1 MKEIINETKEIVE
14 ELCAQYGYDS
24 QDTEKTDSLKTV
36 LLKVIPSMLQGHN
49 YEDRQLFYQMLRHT
63 PIVITENLTKESY
76 KNLVEQYI
84 GKNINQHIVE
94 DDIDL
99 GEYGKTLGA
108 GAYVSEPVFD
118 ENMTLQGKKSFI
130 YIQKVTGSAKD
141 FFGTDIN
148 VSQLIHELGHA
159 WHAEKDQYVMQA
171 DGTLRERIGTAEFT
185 YSFSNIG
192 NNKFL
197 KKHLKTTGLM
207 IEESMNTISEE
218 NAMANYMNIPLDQMK
233 SAYREHL
240 VPSNYQSY
248 MSIFTEYMLTKL
260 VESDFKNYRLYG
272 SDEYKSKINKLMEKT
287 DYWNNRNTDI
297 LPSSQSP
304 RSYKNKRKLIS
315 SIDSDTVQKFFE
327 KYANV
332 YFPDISQMTPLE
344 KIDNVLQQQYNLKV
358 IILNMGI
365 ENYTEFLQILG
376 YEGFSLINQ
385 SADLLKLQEKKSD
398 QLQTS
403 KITLSS
409 VVKNALQK
417 GTTTEQV
424 QETKEIEKIEAS
436 KDNKHT
442 NEGVSINEK

>member
-14 ELCAQYGYDS
+14 ELCVQYGYDS
-24 QDTEKTDSLKTV
+24 QDTEKKDSLKTV
-36 LLKVIPSMLQGHN
+36 LLKAIPSMLQGHN

-63 PIVITENLTKESY
+63 PIVVTENLTKESY

-99 GEYGKTLGA
+99 GEYGNTLGA

-141 FFGTDIN
+141 FFCTDIN
-148 VSQLIHELGHA
+148 VSHLIHELGHA
-159 WHAEKDQYVMQA
+159 WHAEKDQYVMQV
-171 DGTLRERIGTAEFT
+171 DGTLRERVGTAEFT

-192 NNKFL
+192 DNKFI

-207 IEESMNTISEE
+207 IEESMNTMSEE
-218 NAMANYMNIPLDQMK
+218 NAMANYMNITLDQMK
-233 SAYREHL
+233 SAYKNIL
-240 VPSNYQSY
+240 VPSNYQGY
-248 MSIFTEYMLTKL
+248 MSNFTEYMLTNL
-260 VESDFKNYRLYG
+260 VKSDFENYRLYG
-272 SDEYKSKINKLMEKT
+272 SEEYKSKINELMEKT

-315 SIDSDTVQKFFE
+315 SIDSDNVQKFFG
-327 KYANV
+327 KYENV

-344 KIDNVLQQQYNLKV
+344 KIDNVLQQQYNLNVMKY
-358 IILNMGI
+358 NMGI

-385 SADLLKLQEKKSD
+385 SANLLKLQEKSD

-409 VVKNALQK
+409 VVKNALQQ

-424 QETKEIEKIEAS
+424 QETKEIEQKEAS

-442 NEGVSINEK
+442 NKGVSINEK